1 MRLIP
6 LCVGVLLSTAAV
18 QAAPSDVFLLKIPGI
33 TGESTRVNY
42 AGWIPLNSFS
52 MGISSTANIGSSGG
66 GAGAGKTVCHAL
78 TVVKPLDTT
87 SPELALD
94 AASDKHLST
103 VILAALSGGGE
114 PREFL
119 RFTLKNAF
127 ITAVQF
133 GGDSV
138 TSSRTETLTI
148 EAEQIQVTAMP
159 QQIDGTG
166 GQPVTTTI
174 NCQSNVVS

>member
-6 LCVGVLLSTAAV
+6 LCAGVLLSAAAV
-18 QAAPSDVFLLKIPGI
+18 QAAPNDVFLLKIPGI
-33 TGESTRVNY
+33 TGESTRANY
-42 AGWIPLNSFS
+42 AGWIEVNSFT
-52 MGISSTANIGSSGG
+52 MGVSSSAGLGSSGG

-78 TVVKPLDTT
+78 TLVKPLDTT

-94 AASDKHLST
+94 AAADKHLGT
-103 VILAALSGGGE
+103 VTLAAISGGGN
-114 PREFL
+114 PHEFL
-119 RFTLKNAF
+119 RFTMKNAI

-138 TSSRTETLTI
+138 TSSRTESLTI
-148 EAEQIQVTAMP
+148 EAQQIQVTALP
-159 QQIDGTG
+159 RQLDGTG

-174 NCQSNVVS
+174 DCQSYVIS

>member
-1 MRLIP
+1 MRLIL
-6 LCVGVLLSTAAV
+6 LCVGILLSSAAV
-18 QAAPSDVFLLKIPGI
+18 QAAPGDVFLLKIPGI
-33 TGESTRVNY
+33 AGESTRVNY
-42 AGWIPLNSFS
+42 AGWIELNTFS
-52 MGISSTANIGSSGG
+52 MGVSSTARIGSSGG

-94 AASDKHLST
+94 AASDKHLAT
-103 VILAALSGGGE
+103 VILAALSSGATAH
-114 PREFL
+114 EFL

-133 GGDSV
+133 SGDSV
-138 TSSRTETLTI
+138 SNSHTETVTI
-148 EAEQIQVTAMP
+148 EAEQIQITAEP
-159 QQIDGTG
+159 QQVDGRG
-166 GQPVTTTI
+166 GQPVTTNI